1 MLVLGLITGW
11 TAVRNSVDSELNEL
25 ANAISRLDQTY
36 SFIGLSNCDSHT
48 NGTWVT
54 DSYTSM
60 KSGTKA
66 PTEFNIDV
74 DRCTFATP

>member
-1 MLVLGLITGW
+1 
-11 TAVRNSVDSELNEL
+11 
-25 ANAISRLDQTY
+25 
-36 SFIGLSNCDSHT
+36 
-48 NGTWVT
+48 VT